1 MIQRIQSVLLLLA
14 AILNVSVYFNT
25 LFQHAMNDPQAWV
38 GWGLALMLGLSAL
51 GAVGCIFLYRDRPG
65 QIRWIGWSLV
75 VQVTT
80 LGYGLGIL
88 VSLGGF
94 GPFLWDEAVGVLI
107 VALALAAQL
116 YARKKVRDDEEL
128 VQSMDRIR

>member
-1 MIQRIQSVLLLLA
+1 
-14 AILNVSVYFNT
+14 
-25 LFQHAMNDPQAWV
+25 MNDPQAWV
-38 GWGLALMLGLSAL
+38 GWGFATLLGISAL
-51 GAVGCIFLYRDRPG
+51 AALGCIFLYRDRPA
-65 QIRWIGWSLV
+65 QIQWIGRSLM

-94 GPFLWDEAVGVLI
+94 GSFLWDETVGVLM

-128 VQSMDRIR
+128 VRSMDRIR